1 MEKRNNKFYLNGEE
15 FRIKGGSF
23 HYFRCLPEYWD
34 EIMKKIR
41 GAGLNTVETYTAW
54 NMHEPKKGI
63 FDFSGMLDLVRFI
76 RLAEENS
83 LKVILRTGPFICAE
97 WENGGLPPWLLKK
110 EYNIKFRCNS
120 PEYMR
125 HLKDWFGVLLPK
137 IRPYLDTNG
146 GNIIALALENEYGSF
161 GDDFSYLAEIEK
173 IYRENGIYCLLFAAD
188 GHSKYYL
195 STGKNSPEIL
205 SGTDFAGDGGI
216 DKFRDVLLYDGDSPY
231 FASEYWAGNF
241 TDWGFPECTH
251 IEDDTVRGAVRDF
264 DRLGASYNIYMI
276 YGGTNFGFTNGA
288 QCNIGGYHPV
298 TTSYDY
304 DAAISEWG
312 GYTQRYFDIKGGDKT
327 PVPPSP
333 ILQSPGEVKLTE
345 SASLWSNLSIGKHFK
360 SVTVEPMEEF
370 DQSYGYILYRKTV
383 DYDADINC
391 IKLKGIADRAHV
403 FVNGVLSGIRMRDAD
418 TSEIKLSE
426 CLKPGDTVD
435 ILVENL
441 GRICY
446 GEETYLGDRKG
457 ITESVIF
464 TQVFPDGSVRFP
476 GKTVFN
482 WDITTLEL
490 HDLSGVAFKSGA
502 PESFPAFFKGRFKA
516 KGQAS
521 CFLHFDNFRKGVVWI
536 NGFNIG
542 RYWEIGPVNALY
554 VPGALLKDDN
564 EIVIFE
570 TDSLR
575 GEPSVTLTDVCGIPN
590 HHEEI
595 KV

>member
-1 MEKRNNKFYLNGEE
+1 MERKNKKFYIEGRQ

-34 EIMKKIR
+34 GIMKKICA
-41 GAGLNTVETYTAW
+41 AGLNTVETYTVW
-54 NMHEPKKGI
+54 NMHEPKKGV
-63 FDFSGMLDLVRFI
+63 FDFSGMLDLCRFI
-76 RLAEENS
+76 ELAGEND

-97 WENGGLPPWLLKK
+97 WENGGLPSWLLKK
-110 EYNIKFRCNS
+110 EYNIRLRCNT

-125 HLKDWFGVLLPK
+125 HLKDWFSVLLPK

-146 GNIIALALENEYGSF
+146 GNVIAVAIENEYGSF

-173 IYRENGIYCLLFAAD
+173 IYRENGIDCLLFAAD

-195 STGKNSPEIL
+195 STGKTSAGVL
-205 SGTDFAGDGGI
+205 SGTDFAGGGDE
-216 DKFRDVLLYDGDSPY
+216 DKFRDVDLYDPDSPY

-241 TDWGFPECTH
+241 TDWGFDECTN
-251 IEDDTVRGAVRDF
+251 IDNAIVKGAIADF
-264 DRLGASYNIYMI
+264 DRLGASYNIYMMF
-276 YGGTNFGFTNGA
+276 GGTNFGFFNGA

-312 GYTQRYFDIKGGDKT
+312 GYTQRYFDIKGEDKT

-333 ILQSPGEVKLTE
+333 RLQNIGKVRLTE
-345 SASLWSNLSIGKHFK
+345 SASLWDNLNIGRRFK
-360 SVTVEPMEEF
+360 SVTAEPMEEF
-370 DQSYGYILYRKTV
+370 DQSYGYILYRKMIN
-383 DYDADINC
+383 YDADINC
-391 IKLKGIADRAHV
+391 IRLNGLADRAHV
-403 FVNGVLSGIRMRDAD
+403 FVNGRLAGIRMRDND
-418 TSEIKLSE
+418 TSPVRLSE
-426 CLKPGDTVD
+426 NLKPGDVVD

-441 GRICY
+441 GRVCY
-446 GEETYLGDRKG
+446 GEETYLGDKKG
-457 ITESVIF
+457 ITGSVVF
-464 TQVFPDGSVRFP
+464 TQAFPDGSVRHP
-476 GKTVFN
+476 GKIGFN
-482 WDITTLEL
+482 WEIITLEM
-490 HDLSGVAFKSGA
+490 DDISKVAYNSGA
-502 PESFPAFFKGRFKA
+502 PETFPAFFKGRFKA
-516 KGQAS
+516 ENRDS

-542 RYWEIGPVNALY
+542 RYWEIGPVTALY
-554 VPGALLKDDN
+554 IPGVLLKEEN

-575 GEPSVTLTDVCGIPN
+575 GEPSVTINGVCGIPN